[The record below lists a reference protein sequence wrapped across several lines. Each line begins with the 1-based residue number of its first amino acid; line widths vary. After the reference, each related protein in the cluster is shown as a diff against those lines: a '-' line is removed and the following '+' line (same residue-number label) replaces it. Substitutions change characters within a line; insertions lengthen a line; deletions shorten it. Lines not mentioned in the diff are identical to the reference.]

1 MSFYNNL
8 LNNKPKLLSKIENM
22 TIKKYT
28 IHPSSFVSEKAS
40 IGESTQIWHF
50 SHIREGAKIG
60 KNVNIGQNVYID
72 KDVVIGDNC
81 KIQNNVSVYK
91 GVTIKNNVFVGPSVV
106 FTNDIYP
113 VSGEWSDSKI
123 VETFIGEEVSI
134 GANSIIVAGITIGDM
149 TLVGAGSVVTKNLH
163 NNCIAYGNHAKVKSE
178 DYRKE

>member
-8 LNNKPKLLSKIENM
+8 LNNKPKLLIKIDNM
-22 TIKKYT
+22 TIKKYS

-40 IGESTQIWHF
+40 IGEGTQIWHF

-72 KDVVIGDNC
+72 KHVVIGDNC

-113 VSGEWSDSKI
+113 VSGEWSDEKI
-123 VETFIGEEVSI
+123 VETIIDDEVSI
-134 GANSIIVAGITIGDM
+134 GANSTIVAGITIGKM
-149 TLVGAGSVVTKNLH
+149 TLVGAGSVVTKDVP
-163 NNCIAYGNHAKVKSE
+163 NNCIAYGNPAKVKSE